1 MAEPEKIDS
10 VRQSSKKTG
19 TNSTQIFLKISE
31 IRDDTVVLK
40 NGGVRAVLR
49 VASMNFNLKSEEE
62 QNAIIYS
69 YQGFLN
75 TLEFPIQ
82 IVIRSKKLDI
92 DEYLENL
99 RKIGERQT
107 NALLQRQ
114 TYEYI
119 EYITKLVEYADIM
132 EKEFFV
138 IVSYDP
144 FRAQK
149 MNMIQKFLQSFQSKD
164 SYETVKKRHEE
175 FEQLKKSLNQRV
187 NTVKIGL
194 ENAGLKVDQLMT
206 KELIELFYTIYNPTV
221 ARYEKAN
228 DIRSFTITTDE
239 EKIAVEN

>member
-107 NALLQRQ
+107 SALLQRQ
-114 TYEYI
+114 TYEYV